1 MQIQQINQMNRKTVN
16 EFILKQW
23 YSMVMVIHGESIS
36 LENADGWFAFED
48 EVIIGLI
55 TYRIVNSEMEI
66 LSLDSLREKNGIGTA
81 LINKAIEVAK
91 NKECT
96 RIKLITT
103 NDNLSALRFYQ
114 KRGFEMV
121 RLYRNAVEESR
132 IVKPQIPLT
141 GEDGIP
147 IRHEIELEMNLR
159 NPKINCKIASL
170 YICVND
176 MKRAIHFYEDF
187 FEMAVTEYDE
197 TYSVFDINGFRLG
210 LFAYQNMEEE
220 HTFGSNCLPSIGVGN
235 VDILKKKLDG
245 KEICFPLTRI
255 KDNWVA
261 EFVDSEG
268 NHIEITAPAYK
279 TD

>member
-1 MQIQQINQMNRKTVN
+1 
-16 EFILKQW
+16 
-23 YSMVMVIHGESIS
+23 
-36 LENADGWFAFED
+36 
-48 EVIIGLI
+48 
-55 TYRIVNSEMEI
+55 MEI

-81 LINKAIEVAK
+81 LINKVIEVAK
-91 NKECT
+91 NKDCT

-114 KRGFEMV
+114 KRGFEMA

-147 IRHEIELEMNLR
+147 IRHEIELEMYLGE
-159 NPKINCKIASL
+159 PVLKCKIASL

-176 MKRAIHFYEDF
+176 MERAIHFYEDF
-187 FEMAVTEYDE
+187 FDMPVTEYDE
-197 TYSVFDINGFRLG
+197 TYSVFDIAGFRFG
-210 LFAYQNMEEE
+210 LFAYQNMKED
-220 HTFGSNCLPSIGVGN
+220 HPFGSNCLPSIGVES
-235 VDILKKKLDG
+235 VDILKGKLDG

-279 TD
+279 TN